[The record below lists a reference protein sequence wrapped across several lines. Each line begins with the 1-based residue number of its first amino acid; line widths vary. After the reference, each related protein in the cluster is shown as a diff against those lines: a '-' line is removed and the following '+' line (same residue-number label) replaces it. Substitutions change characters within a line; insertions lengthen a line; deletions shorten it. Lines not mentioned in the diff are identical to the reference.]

1 MTCMRSPIRNLP
13 GGMRDPFARMYPRS
27 AFADALVRTSCVPA
41 APKSVHWH
49 PEGITA
55 VRHFT
60 IEPCAALPTR
70 VLKGKPASAIK
81 QADPEAALPF
91 QMPPDPEWTT
101 EENIPIT
108 YTAGIITSNVIEDD
122 YEHIDLI
129 DELLSDPY
137 LPEYISP
144 DNTFTEYYHTHLE
157 TTVEEILRGDFRSIL
172 DTDEE
177 DEDDEDY
184 IYD

>member
-1 MTCMRSPIRNLP
+1 MRSPIRSLP
-13 GGMRDPFARMYPRS
+13 GGMRDPVARMYPRS
-27 AFADALVRTSCVPA
+27 AFADALVRTSCVPE

-60 IEPCAALPTR
+60 VEPCAALPTR
-70 VLKGKPASAIK
+70 VLKGKPASVIK

-91 QMPPDPEWTT
+91 QMPTEPEWVYYPYATPYT
-101 EENIPIT
+101 EEPIAEELVT
-108 YTAGIITSNVIEDD
+108 DSDDD
-122 YEHIDLI
+122 YENIDLI
-129 DELLSDPY
+129 DELMSDPY
-137 LPEYISP
+137 FPEYISP
-144 DNTFTEYYHTHLE
+144 DHTCSHYYQTYLE
-157 TTVEEILRGDFRSIL
+157 PTIDKILQGDFKSIL

-177 DEDDEDY
+177 EDEDY

>member
-1 MTCMRSPIRNLP
+1 MACMRSPIRSLS
-13 GGMRDPFARMYPRS
+13 GGMKDPVARMYPRS
-27 AFADALVRTSCVPA
+27 SFADALVRTSCVPE

-60 IEPCAALPTR
+60 IESCAALPTR
-70 VLKGKPASAIK
+70 VLKGKPNSAIK

-101 EENIPIT
+101 EEPVT
-108 YTAGIITSNVIEDD
+108 DSDDDYDD

-129 DELLSDPY
+129 DELMSDPY
-137 LPEYISP
+137 FPEYISP
-144 DNTFTEYYHTHLE
+144 EQTVTHYYQTYLE
-157 TTVEEILRGDFRSIL
+157 PTIDKILQGDFKPIL

-177 DEDDEDY
+177 EDDEDY

>member
-1 MTCMRSPIRNLP
+1 MPCMRSPIRNLP
-13 GGMRDPFARMYPRS
+13 GGMRDPVARLYPRS
-27 AFADALVRTSCVPA
+27 AFADALVRTSCVPE

-55 VRHFT
+55 VRHFP
-60 IEPCAALPTR
+60 IVPCAALPTR
-70 VLKGKPASAIK
+70 VLKGKPVSAIK

-91 QMPPDPEWTT
+91 QMPPEPEWTT
-101 EENIPIT
+101 EEAGNLIT
-108 YTAGIITSNVIEDD
+108 YTAEPITANAIDDD

-129 DELLSDPY
+129 DELMSDPY
-137 LPEYISP
+137 FPEYISP
-144 DNTFTEYYHTHLE
+144 DHTCSHYYQTYLE
-157 TTVEEILRGDFRSIL
+157 PTIDKILQGDFKSIL

-177 DEDDEDY
+177 EDEDY

>member
-1 MTCMRSPIRNLP
+1 MPCVRSPIRSLP
-13 GGMRDPFARMYPRS
+13 GGMRDPVARLYPRS
-27 AFADALVRTSCVPA
+27 AFADALVRTSCVPE

-91 QMPPDPEWTT
+91 QMPSEPEGHYYSYATTYT
-101 EENIPIT
+101 EEPIT
-108 YTAGIITSNVIEDD
+108 EEVVTDSDDD
-122 YEHIDLI
+122 YENIDLI
-129 DELLSDPY
+129 DELMSDPY
-137 LPEYISP
+137 FPEYISP
-144 DNTFTEYYHTHLE
+144 DHTCSHYYQTYLE
-157 TTVEEILRGDFRSIL
+157 PTIDKILQGDFKSIL

-177 DEDDEDY
+177 DDEDY

>member
-1 MTCMRSPIRNLP
+1 MACMRSPIRSLS
-13 GGMRDPFARMYPRS
+13 GGMKDPVARMYPRS
-27 AFADALVRTSCVPA
+27 AFADALVRTSCVPE

-91 QMPPDPEWTT
+91 QMPPEPEWTT
-101 EENIPIT
+101 EELVT
-108 YTAGIITSNVIEDD
+108 DSEDDYDD

-129 DELLSDPY
+129 DELMSDPY
-137 LPEYISP
+137 FPEYISP
-144 DNTFTEYYHTHLE
+144 DHTCSHYYQTYLE
-157 TTVEEILRGDFRSIL
+157 PTIDKILQGDFKSIL

-177 DEDDEDY
+177 DDEDY

>member
-1 MTCMRSPIRNLP
+1 MPCMRSPIRSLP
-13 GGMRDPFARMYPRS
+13 GGMRDPVARLYPRS

-91 QMPPDPEWTT
+91 QMPPEPDSTT
-101 EENIPIT
+101 GEPIAEELVT
-108 YTAGIITSNVIEDD
+108 DSDDDYDDYDD
-122 YEHIDLI
+122 YEHIDPI
-129 DELLSDPY
+129 NELMTDPY
-137 LPEYISP
+137 FPEYISP
-144 DNTFTEYYHTHLE
+144 AHTCSHYYQTYLE
-157 TTVEEILRGDFRSIL
+157 PTIDKILQGDFKSIL

-177 DEDDEDY
+177 DDEDY

>member
-1 MTCMRSPIRNLP
+1 MK
-13 GGMRDPFARMYPRS
+13 DPVARMYPRS

-41 APKSVHWH
+41 VPKSVHWH

-91 QMPPDPEWTT
+91 QMPPEPEWTT
-101 EENIPIT
+101 EEPAT
-108 YTAGIITSNVIEDD
+108 DSDDD

-129 DELLSDPY
+129 DELMSDPY
-137 LPEYISP
+137 FPEYISP
-144 DNTFTEYYHTHLE
+144 EQTVTHYYQTYLE
-157 TTVEEILRGDFRSIL
+157 PTIDKILQGDFKSIL
-172 DTDEE
+172 NTDEE
-177 DEDDEDY
+177 EDGAG
-184 IYD
+184 

>member
-1 MTCMRSPIRNLP
+1 MRSPIRSLS
-13 GGMRDPFARMYPRS
+13 GGMKVPVAHMYPRS
-27 AFADALVRTSCVPA
+27 SFADALVRTSCVPE

-55 VRHFT
+55 VRYFT

-70 VLKGKPASAIK
+70 VLKGKPVSVIK

-91 QMPPDPEWTT
+91 QMPPEPEWTN
-101 EENIPIT
+101 EEADNIIT
-108 YTAGIITSNVIEDD
+108 YTAESITANAIDDD

-129 DELLSDPY
+129 DELISDPY
-137 LPEYISP
+137 FPEYISSEQ
-144 DNTFTEYYHTHLE
+144 TVTHYYQTYLE
-157 TTVEEILRGDFRSIL
+157 PTIDKILQGDFKSIL
-172 DTDEE
+172 DTD
-177 DEDDEDY
+177 DKDDEDY